1 MVNSQQG
8 SVLKRSRSRQILVQI
23 IVGSIILVSGIIIG
37 SGGTILLA
45 KHKVIWISHRHKA
58 DPASIAKKISSRYG
72 LDDRQTRQVEDIFRE
87 GFQRKELIYKQMSA
101 KMDARRQVLV
111 AKMKEVLSPAQ
122 FEKWHKDLQIRME
135 KRKKRHR

>member
-23 IVGSIILVSGIIIG
+23 IVGSIILVSGVIIG

-45 KHKVIWISHRHKA
+45 KHKVIWISYRRKA
-58 DPASIAKKISSRYG
+58 DQVSIAKKISSRYG

-87 GFQRKELIYKQMSA
+87 GFQKKELIHKQMSEE
-101 KMDARRQVLV
+101 MDARRQVLV

-122 FEKWHKDLQIRME
+122 FEKWHEDLQIRME